1 MARPSRPRIV
11 DSSDESDNSLP
22 DLTALAAKKKKKLAT
37 PRNPAPEATPE
48 ENGVEG
54 KPAKAPATVRR
65 RKLGPISDKG
75 LLGGWKPA
83 GTLDEVDAPIF
94 RASEDTKS
102 RKLRVELRARKPA
115 PAQATPPPED
125 EKEEEDGPS
134 GYLSA
139 REEATITEEITI
151 LDCGLETAQSSASD
165 FEDSLGDFIVDDSD
179 SEPCAPPPKTTRR
192 ERTGNPRQ
200 TKARAVVLDSDDEEP
215 IRKGSKG
222 SRQPSGNSKG
232 LAETFSRLQLSV
244 LFHHLFGRQYKML
257 TRAEMTRP

>member
-22 DLTALAAKKKKKLAT
+22 DLVALAAKKKKPAT
-37 PRNPAPEATPE
+37 QRKPAPKAIPE

-54 KPAKAPATVRR
+54 KSTKAPATVRR
-65 RKLGPISDKG
+65 RKLGPISDRG
-75 LLGGWKPA
+75 LLGGWKPD
-83 GTLDEVDAPIF
+83 GTLDEVDAPIS
-94 RASEDTKS
+94 RASEETKP
-102 RKLRVELRARKPA
+102 RKPRVELRARKPA

-125 EKEEEDGPS
+125 EKEEADGPS

-151 LDCGLETAQSSASD
+151 LDCGFETAQSSASD

-179 SEPCAPPPKTTRR
+179 SEPEAPPPKTALEEKTR
-192 ERTGNPRQ
+192 NPRQ

-222 SRQPSGNSKG
+222 SRQPSGTSKG
-232 LAETFSRLQLSV
+232 LAEIFSRL
-244 LFHHLFGRQYKML
+244 HL
-257 TRAEMTRP
+257 